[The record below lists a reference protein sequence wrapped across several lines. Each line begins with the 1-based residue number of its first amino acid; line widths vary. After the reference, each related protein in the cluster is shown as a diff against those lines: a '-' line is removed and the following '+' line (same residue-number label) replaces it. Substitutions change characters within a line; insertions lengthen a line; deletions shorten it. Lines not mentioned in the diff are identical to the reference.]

1 MSYQAVEA
9 PRDPKHLP
17 EFISRQLHR
26 LENELRDGASIRP
39 TLAGTWANTGGEYA
53 VVSYHRDHHQHVHLH
68 GMAQSGVRIT
78 DSYTVV
84 LTLPEKYRPLATEVF
99 ACSQG
104 SEGAYVRVDVTSA
117 GVVKAWKWNGTW
129 LNLAGIDYLAE
140 R

>member
-1 MSYQAVEA
+1 MSWKAIESPAKPEY
-9 PRDPKHLP
+9 LP
-17 EFISRQLHR
+17 EFLSREFHR
-26 LENELRDGASIRP
+26 LERELRDGDDVHP
-39 TLAGTWANTGGEYA
+39 TLAGTWANTGGEYS
-53 VVSYHRDHHQHVHLH
+53 VVAYSKDHSQRVFMR
-68 GMAQSGVRIT
+68 GMVQSGVRVT

-129 LNLAGIDYLAE
+129 LNLAGVSYLAE